1 MDLQN
6 LIKDANWTK
15 AGRTSAHEYVI
26 LNKSTRPLVEM
37 IKDWIE
43 TSGYEKS
50 FNAKKYRYV
59 DIDDYKYWYIH
70 PVLNREKNSIK

>member
-6 LIKDANWTK
+6 LIKDTNWTET
-15 AGRTSAHEYVI
+15 GYITAHEYVI

-37 IKDWIE
+37 IKDRIE
-43 TSGYEKS
+43 TFGYEQS
-50 FNAKKYRYV
+50 FKGKKYRYV

-70 PVLNREKNSIK
+70 PVLNREKK